1 MTEKIFKKAKELT
14 DEIKTL
20 CEKKALLEE
29 AQKLCW
35 GNTSEVRSWIFY
47 VYITSNNTRENKEVK
62 ISSNS
67 AKQALDLEIKG
78 IEEKLAELQK
88 EFSEL

>member
-1 MTEKIFKKAKELT
+1 MTEGIFKKAKELT

-20 CEKKALLEE
+20 REKKGLLEE

-35 GNTSEVRSWIFY
+35 GNTSEVWSKIFN
-47 VYITSNNTRENKEVK
+47 VCITSNNTRERKEVK
-62 ISSNS
+62 ISSSS

-78 IEEKLAELQK
+78 IEERLAELQK

>member
-1 MTEKIFKKAKELT
+1 MTEKTFKKAKELT

-20 CEKKALLEE
+20 CEKKAFLEE

-35 GNTSEVRSWIFY
+35 GNTSEVLSRTFS
-47 VYITSNNTRENKEVK
+47 VNITSKRTTERKEVK
-62 ISSNS
+62 ISSDS
-67 AKQALDLEIKG
+67 AKEVLDQEIKG

>member
-1 MTEKIFKKAKELT
+1 MTEKIFERAKELT

-35 GNTSEVRSWIFY
+35 GNTSEVRSRIFRIH
-47 VYITSNNTRENKEVK
+47 ITANRTTERKEVK

-78 IEEKLAELQK
+78 IDERLTELQK